1 MSDSLTRPSFMEW
14 PTDILDEI
22 WYLVRL
28 DLRAGLKKRLWATV
42 HSDLVSAARWNI
54 ATQHSQRLWGEYDRT
69 LLDEEEG
76 EEEYEDVVTTP
87 PAITL
92 FACERWVLHHPYA
105 LAEGAAW
112 WPHTTIESQVGEAI
126 PATAD
131 ANGLPIL
138 ELVSERHDVLAGLEL
153 AWKRVGWSPS
163 WEYAESEEGD
173 DGGDEADDGD
183 DEADE
188 ELGLGL
194 EPS

>member
-126 PATAD
+126 PATARRKRTTY
-131 ANGLPIL
+131 
-138 ELVSERHDVLAGLEL
+138 S
-153 AWKRVGWSPS
+153 RVGLGAARCPGRAGTRMEASRLVAVVGVRR
-163 WEYAESEEGD
+163 ER
-173 DGGDEADDGD
+173 GG
-183 DEADE
+183 
-188 ELGLGL
+188 
-194 EPS
+194 